1 MAKRLAE
8 EVGYEFQEC
17 PIYDLIGRDG
27 VGIFFENLRRI
38 KGELNS
44 DLATMVFGAG
54 NLYIK
59 QTRQNKNIV
68 TDRHLC
74 STYLF
79 NANQNNLNIFD
90 WLVESC
96 GKPDLTVILYANP
109 ETRRNRIKERNPND
123 PDLNENIFTDE
134 KYDKAVEFV
143 KRYQM
148 DYIVF
153 DNSNLD
159 IDETVEEIKKLFRKI
174 V

>member
-1 MAKRLAE
+1 M
-8 EVGYEFQEC
+8 
-17 PIYDLIGRDG
+17 
-27 VGIFFENLRRI
+27 
-38 KGELNS
+38 
-44 DLATMVFGAG
+44 
-54 NLYIK
+54 
-59 QTRQNKNIV
+59 
-68 TDRHLC
+68 
-74 STYLF
+74 
-79 NANQNNLNIFD
+79 
-90 WLVESC
+90 
-96 GKPDLTVILYANP
+96 TVILYANP